1 MASIRKVR
9 KAYKRKVGIKQIW
22 IRIKCKKTE
31 FRLSRSHHKLLRRWV
46 KERMRISLLSRHVH
60 R

>member
-22 IRIKCKKTE
+22 TRIKCKKTDV
-31 FRLSRSHHKLLRRWV
+31 RLSRSLHKLLRRWIT
-46 KERMRISLLSRHVH
+46 ERMRISLLSRHVH